1 VSDRFEFGGEIA
13 WRPTSEY
20 INRSRLKEFID
31 RHALRDYDDLHTR
44 SIADPEWFWR
54 AVLDDLGIEFYEPY
68 TKVLDTTRGIP
79 WTRWCVGGRMN
90 IVHNCLDKW
99 MGTPTE
105 ARAALRWEGEEGTTS
120 YLTYGELW
128 QDVNQCARGLQMLGL
143 QKGERIALFMPMCPP
158 LIIVF
163 FAAVKLGAVV
173 LPLFSG
179 YGADAVST
187 RLNDAEAVML
197 VTADGFWRRG
207 QQVRMKQVA
216 DEAATVSPSVKH
228 VIVVPRL
235 GIEVPKH
242 ARDVAFSD
250 LMGHGLGSDVVAA
263 LEDFGRSR
271 GFGNRPDEMLDSAVA
286 AIRSFPTVRTDAED
300 PLMLIY
306 TSGTTGR
313 PKGAVHT
320 HCGFPIKAAQDMAH
334 CFDVHAGETM
344 YWVSDMGWMM
354 GPWEVFG
361 MMLLGGTFVMYDGA
375 LDYPG
380 PDRLWSLV
388 ERHQVNILGVSPT
401 LVRSLMRHGD
411 EPVHRHDLSTLRILG
426 STGEP
431 WNPEPWRWLFEVAG
445 GARLPIINYSGGTE
459 VSGGLV
465 AGNVLTPLKP
475 AAFSGPPPGIAADVV
490 DDQGRSVRNE
500 VGELVVRAPW
510 IGMTRG
516 FWKDEK
522 RYEETYWSRFPN
534 VWVHGDWAAIDE
546 DGLWYILGRSD
557 DTIKIAG
564 KRVGPAEIESVLVE
578 HPSVIEAAAIGV
590 PDELKGQA
598 LVGFC
603 VLRTDT
609 ALTAVLENDLKAL
622 VAARL
627 GKPLRP
633 ERIYFVA
640 DLPKTRNAKVMRRV
654 IRAAYLGQ
662 DPGDLSSLEN
672 PQAVA
677 GIEKISG

>member
-1 VSDRFEFGGEIA
+1 MTGDAVA
-13 WRPTSEY
+13 WRPSAEY
-20 INRSRLKEFID
+20 IDRSRLSAFIG
-31 RHALRDYDDLHTR
+31 RHGLRDYADLLAR
-44 SIADPEWFWR
+44 STADPEWFWR
-54 AVLDDLGIEFYEPY
+54 AVLDDLSIEFYEPY
-68 TKVLDTTRGIP
+68 TKVFDTSRGLP

-99 MGTPTE
+99 MGTPV
-105 ARAALRWEGEEGTTS
+105 ADRVAFRWEGEEAGTRQM
-120 YLTYGELW
+120 TYGELW
-128 QDVNQCARGLQMLGL
+128 QAVSQCAAGLQALGV
-143 QKGERIALFMPMCPP
+143 QKGDRVAFFTPMCPE
-158 LIIVF
+158 LIVAF
-163 FAAVKLGAVV
+163 FAVIRLGGLV

-179 YGADAVST
+179 YGADAVAT
-187 RLNDAEAVML
+187 RLKDAEAAFV

-207 QQVRMKQVA
+207 QQVRMKPVA
-216 DEAATVSPSVKH
+216 DDAVAAAPSVRR
-228 VIVVPRL
+228 VVVVPRL
-235 GIEVPKH
+235 GI
-242 ARDVAFSD
+242 DVAMHTRDTWFAD
-250 LMGHGLGSDVVAA
+250 IMQPRAECPNEA
-263 LEDFGRSR
+263 
-271 GFGNRPDEMLDSAVA
+271 
-286 AIRSFPTVRTDAED
+286 TDAED

-344 YWVSDMGWMM
+344 YWVSDIGWMM
-354 GPWEVFG
+354 GPWEIFG
-361 MMLLGGTFVMYDGA
+361 MTLLGGTFVMYDGA
-375 LDYPG
+375 PDHPG

-388 ERHQVNILGVSPT
+388 ERHRVNILGVSPT
-401 LVRSLMRHGD
+401 LVRSLMRHGE
-411 EPVHRHDLSTLRILG
+411 EPVRRHDLSSLRILG

-431 WNPEPWRWLFEVAG
+431 WNPDPWRWLFDVAG
-445 GARLPIINYSGGTE
+445 DSRLPIINYSGGTE

-475 AAFSGPPPGIAADVV
+475 AAFAGPPPGIAADVV
-490 DDQGRSVRNE
+490 DDQGRPVRNE

-516 FWKDEK
+516 FWKDDQ
-522 RYEETYWSRFPN
+522 RYEETYWSRFPD
-534 VWVHGDWAAIDE
+534 VWVHGDWAEIDQ

-564 KRVGPAEIESVLVE
+564 KRVGPAEVESVLVE
-578 HPSVIEAAAIGV
+578 HPAVIEAAAIGV

-598 LVGFC
+598 LVCFC
-603 VLRTDT
+603 VLRSGD
-609 ALTAVLENDLKAL
+609 AAGPDLAADLQAL
-622 VAARL
+622 VASRL

-633 ERIYFVA
+633 EQIEFVA

-662 DPGDLSSLEN
+662 PPGDLSSLEN

-677 GIEKISG
+677 EIERRRR